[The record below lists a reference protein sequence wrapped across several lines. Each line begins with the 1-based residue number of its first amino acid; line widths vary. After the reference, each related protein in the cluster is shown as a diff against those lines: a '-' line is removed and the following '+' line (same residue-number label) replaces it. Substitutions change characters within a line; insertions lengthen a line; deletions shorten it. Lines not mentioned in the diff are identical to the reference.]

1 MRKMNRQNNY
11 TYWFALFKV
20 MLKLLNLMEGFI
32 PIHEEVSQAQFLNT
46 ILAET
51 LCIEAEEIPN
61 CLFVV

>member
-1 MRKMNRQNNY
+1 
-11 TYWFALFKV
+11 